1 MRQQIRL
8 PLLSRIPACVWV
20 TIDAGIALLLA
31 ASFIGLASS
40 RNLSEPDMLDYGSA
54 LATSLP
60 VAVRRL
66 WPRAVFVIVLLG
78 GLGMREFLIPHA
90 DPLCLPLVLY
100 TLATRSKAVLP
111 LLVAGVATVQGV
123 VELPL
128 SGVVRDQ
135 LGLMLAILAASW
147 AVGTAVRQRRLYTE
161 QLAAQA
167 EERARAEGMAERL
180 RIARELHDVIGH
192 SLSTIAVQAGV
203 AGHVGG
209 AEEMSRALASIEE
222 TSRSALRE
230 TRHLLGV
237 LREDGEAEL
246 SPAPG
251 PADLDALVART
262 RAAGLEVELKINGDV
277 GGELGPT
284 VYRIVQEAL
293 TNVLK
298 HAGAHHV
305 LVRIERQEHGLAVE
319 VIDDGTRGQ
328 AQPYGHGLTG
338 LRERVHLF
346 GGEFEAGA
354 RPVRGFRVMA
364 RLPL

>member
-1 MRQQIRL
+1 VREQIRL
-8 PLLSRIPACVWV
+8 PLLSRVPAWTWV
-20 TIDAGIALLLA
+20 TIDAGIALVFA
-31 ASFIGLASS
+31 ASFIGLAAS
-40 RNLSEPDMLDYGSA
+40 RNVSEPDVLDYGAA

-66 WPRAVFVIVLLG
+66 WPLPVFVIVLLG

-90 DPLCLPLVLY
+90 DLLCLPLALY

-111 LLVAGVATVQGV
+111 LLVAGVVAIQGV
-123 VELPL
+123 VEIPV
-128 SGVVRDQ
+128 SAVVRDR
-135 LGLMLAILAASW
+135 LGLVLAILAASW
-147 AVGTAVRQRRLYTE
+147 AAGTAVRQRRLYTE

-167 EERARAEGMAERL
+167 EERARAEAMAERL
-180 RIARELHDVIGH
+180 RIARELHDLIGH

-203 AGHVGG
+203 AGHVGR
-209 AEEMSRALASIEE
+209 AEEMSRTLASIEE

-230 TRHLLGV
+230 TRQLLGV

-246 SPAPG
+246 APAPG
-251 PADLDALVART
+251 LADLDALVDRT
-262 RAAGLEVELKINGDV
+262 RAAGLEVEMKINGDV
-277 GGELGPT
+277 GGEMEPT

-298 HAGAHHV
+298 HAGARHV
-305 LVRIERQEHGLAVE
+305 LVRIERQADGLTVQ
-319 VIDDGTRGQ
+319 VTDDGTRGR

>member
-1 MRQQIRL
+1 VREQIRL
-8 PLLSRIPACVWV
+8 PLLSRVPSWVWV
-20 TIDAGIALLLA
+20 AIDTAIALLLA
-31 ASFIGLASS
+31 AVFIGLASS
-40 RNLSEPDMLDYGSA
+40 RNPAEPDIMDYGAA

-66 WPRAVFVIVLLG
+66 WPRTVFVIVLLG
-78 GLGMREFLIPHA
+78 GLGMREFFLPHA
-90 DPLCLPLVLY
+90 DAFCLPLVLY

-111 LLVAGVATVQGV
+111 LLVAGVVTVQGV

-128 SGVVRDQ
+128 TAVVRDRI
-135 LGLMLAILAASW
+135 GLMLAISVAAW
-147 AVGTAVRQRRLYTE
+147 AAGTAVRQRRLYTE

-167 EERARAEGMAERL
+167 EERARAEAVAERL

-203 AGHVGG
+203 AGHLGE
-209 AEEMSRALASIEE
+209 AEEMSRTLASIEE

-237 LREDGEAEL
+237 LREDGDAEL
-246 SPAPG
+246 APALG
-251 PADLDALVART
+251 RADLDALVARA
-262 RAAGLEVELKINGDV
+262 RAAGLEVELRINGDV
-277 GGELGPT
+277 GGEMELT
-284 VYRIVQEAL
+284 VYRIVQESL

-298 HAGAHHV
+298 HAGARHV
-305 LVRIERQEHGLAVE
+305 LVRIERQDDGLLVE
-319 VIDDGTRGQ
+319 VTDDGTRGQ
-328 AQPYGHGLTG
+328 ARPYGHGLTG
-338 LRERVHLF
+338 LRERVHVF
-346 GGEFEAGA
+346 GGEFEAAA

>member
-1 MRQQIRL
+1 MREQIRL
-8 PLLSRIPACVWV
+8 PLLSRVPAWTWV
-20 TIDAGIALLLA
+20 TIDAGIALVFA
-31 ASFIGLASS
+31 ASFIGLAAS
-40 RNLSEPDMLDYGSA
+40 RNVSEPDVLDYAAA

-66 WPRAVFVIVLLG
+66 WPLPVFVIVLLG

-90 DPLCLPLVLY
+90 DLLCLPLALY

-111 LLVAGVATVQGV
+111 LLVAGVVAMQGV
-123 VELPL
+123 VEVPV
-128 SGVVRDQ
+128 SAVVRDR
-135 LGLMLAILAASW
+135 LGLVLAILTASW
-147 AVGTAVRQRRLYTE
+147 AAGTAVRQRRLYTE

-167 EERARAEGMAERL
+167 EERARAEAMAERL
-180 RIARELHDVIGH
+180 RIARELHDLIGH

-203 AGHVGG
+203 AGHVGR
-209 AEEMSRALASIEE
+209 AEEMSRTLASIEE

-230 TRHLLGV
+230 TRQLLGV

-246 SPAPG
+246 APAPG
-251 PADLDALVART
+251 LADLDALVDRT
-262 RAAGLEVELKINGDV
+262 RAAGLEVDMKINGDV
-277 GGELGPT
+277 GGEMEPT

-298 HAGAHHV
+298 HAGARHV
-305 LVRIERQEHGLAVE
+305 LVRIERQADGLTVQ
-319 VIDDGTRGQ
+319 VTDDGTRGR